1 MQDMIVGKYM
11 VSVNVKH
18 RASDIIFSITGVYG
32 PQLESE
38 KEEFLTELQML
49 RQSLLPKW
57 VVMGDFN
64 LIYRTSQKNNSRIN
78 YRMMNQF
85 KNTLDSL
92 ELKELHLHGRLYTWS
107 SGTENPTF
115 TKIDHLFYTEQ
126 WEFDY
131 PNCYIQALSSSMSDH
146 CPLLLS
152 HMPQQR
158 GQGIQI

>member
-78 YRMMNQF
+78 YRMMN
-85 KNTLDSL
+85 
-92 ELKELHLHGRLYTWS
+92 
-107 SGTENPTF
+107 
-115 TKIDHLFYTEQ
+115 
-126 WEFDY
+126 
-131 PNCYIQALSSSMSDH
+131 
-146 CPLLLS
+146 
-152 HMPQQR
+152 
-158 GQGIQI
+158 